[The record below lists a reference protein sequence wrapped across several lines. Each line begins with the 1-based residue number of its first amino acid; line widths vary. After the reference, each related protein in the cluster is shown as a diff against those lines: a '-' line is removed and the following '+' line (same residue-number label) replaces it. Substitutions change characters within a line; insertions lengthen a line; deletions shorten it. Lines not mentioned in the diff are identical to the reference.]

1 MSSRAHSVQSSRAT
15 RSRRGILLVTFAAVL
30 GLPAAPTAGQTR
42 ADRTGTPATAKSWT
56 PPRTVDGQPDLQG
69 FWLVNT
75 ATPLERPKALE
86 GRTLLTDA
94 EVAQLQQRAERIFKS
109 GNSDFGG
116 GDAVF
121 NSAFNDVKQFRNPN
135 GTETSVGMIERVFD
149 NRTSQIVDPPE
160 GRIPPLTPAALQRQA
175 AARAAAQRPP
185 AGPEEMSNSYRCI
198 TTGVPKLGG
207 LYGAGHFSYYQ
218 ILQTRDYVVVATE
231 TIHDAR
237 IIPLTA
243 RPHLPS
249 TVRQWN
255 GDSIG
260 RWEGDTLVVE
270 TTNFSPKSNF
280 MGSSDQLHLVE
291 RFTRV
296 SPDTINFE
304 MTVSDATTWTRP
316 WTAMVPLRRTPD
328 RIHEFACHE
337 GNYWIMYG
345 MMTGARADEARAA
358 AGTGSR

>member
-1 MSSRAHSVQSSRAT
+1 MRSSPPQ
-15 RSRRGILLVTFAAVL
+15 SRRRLALAAIAVILIPPVVL
-30 GLPAAPTAGQTR
+30 AGQTSGR
-42 ADRTGTPATAKSWT
+42 DARSKPAAAKSWT
-56 PPRTVDGQPDLQG
+56 APRTVDGQPDLQG

-86 GRTLLTDA
+86 GRPFLTDE
-94 EVAQLQQRAERIFKS
+94 EVAELTKRAERIFKG

-149 NRTSQIVDPPE
+149 NRTSQIVDPPD
-160 GRIPPLTPAALQRQA
+160 GRIPALTPAALQRQA
-175 AARAAAQRPP
+175 AARAAAQRPA

-218 ILQTRDYVVVATE
+218 ILQTREYVVVATE

-237 IIPLTA
+237 IIPLTP
-243 RPHLPS
+243 RPHLPP
-249 TVRQWN
+249 TLRQWN
-255 GDSIG
+255 GDSRG
-260 RWEGDTLVVE
+260 RWEGNTLVVE

-280 MGSSDQLHLVE
+280 MGSSEHLHLVE

-296 SPDTINFE
+296 SPDTIDFE
-304 MTVSDATTWTRP
+304 MTISDATTWTRP
-316 WTAMVPLRRTPD
+316 WTAMVPLRRTRD

-345 MMTGARADEARAA
+345 MMTGARADEARAT